1 MLRLQQ
7 ELRELCEQL
16 NAAAEAEGG
25 GPVPPPFCAFNGGND
40 VWADIGNK
48 RVGVTGL
55 SSLLEL
61 PAQSV
66 LHVGDQFLNTGND
79 YEARKSCPCLWIVN
93 PTETKQVLKHI
104 LRNALLLPE
113 DALKEGR
120 APPSTGP

>member
-7 ELRELCEQL
+7 ELRDVCERL
-16 NAAAEAEGG
+16 NVAAEGG

-55 SSLLEL
+55 SRLLEL
-61 PAQSV
+61 PAESV

-79 YEARKSCPCLWIVN
+79 YEARNSCPCLWIVS

-104 LRNALLLPE
+104 LRHALLLPE
-113 DALKEGR
+113 DALKEGK
-120 APPSTGP
+120 APPPPTAP